1 MPGTWAKET
10 KSSKSTRAGIHL
22 PSCVFLLEIFMNK
35 KTVKLV
41 GIITLALLA
50 IWVDIPKN
58 SDISIAN
65 VINRD
70 IDIHL
75 GLDLVGGVQALLEA
89 DLPPETEVSQAA
101 MDTARTIIEN
111 RSNGLL
117 GVGEAIV
124 QSAGDRRIVVELPGE
139 TDPEAALKVLGETGQ
154 LEFVHIG
161 DINSDQ
167 AKSLQDALLL
177 TDYPAQ
183 PEDISDGQMVFHT
196 VMTGDHLSNVGAQR
210 DNVGNYEVDFQLDT
224 EGARIFRDYTS
235 QNVGG
240 FLAIVLDKK
249 VISIPRVNGAITGGR
264 VSITGNFTL
273 EEATDLAVKLRYGS
287 LPIPLKVLE
296 SRTIGP
302 SLGQDS
308 LQKSL
313 VAGLIGFGLVV
324 IFMAGFYRLPGLLAD
339 VALLLYA
346 AVVFAL
352 FKLIPVTL
360 TLPGIAGFVLSI
372 GVAVDANILI
382 FERLKEELKTGIRLH
397 KAIDLAW
404 NRAWPSIRDSNL
416 STLITCAILFWFGS
430 AFGASMIK
438 GFAVTLALGV
448 GVSLFTAINVTR
460 TLLHLWLDNI
470 QLADHKRWFGV

>member
-1 MPGTWAKET
+1 MD
-10 KSSKSTRAGIHL
+10 
-22 PSCVFLLEIFMNK
+22 K
-35 KTVKLV
+35 KTIKIIAILLLGLV
-41 GIITLALLA
+41 AVWI
-50 IWVDIPKN
+50 DIPN
-58 SDISIAN
+58 SDGLQLGKYT
-65 VINRD
+65 INQN
-70 IDIHL
+70 ITTHL

-89 DLPPETEVSQAA
+89 DLPPDTEVSPEA
-101 MDTARTIIEN
+101 MATARTIMES
-111 RSNGLL
+111 RANGLL
-117 GVGEAIV
+117 GVGEALV

-139 TDPEAALKVLGETGQ
+139 TDPESALQVLGETGQ
-154 LEFVHIG
+154 LEFVSL
-161 DINSDQ
+161 DTSDVNQ
-167 AKSLQDALLL
+167 VAALVGTTIL
-177 TDYPAQ
+177 TDYPAPPQ
-183 PEDISDGQMVFHT
+183 DNPTGQRVFHT
-196 VMTGDHLSNVGAQR
+196 VMTGDHLENVGAQR
-210 DNVGNYEVDFQLDT
+210 SQVGEYEVAFQLDT
-224 EGARIFRDYTS
+224 EGAQIFRDYTT

-240 FLAIVLDKK
+240 FLAIVLDKT
-249 VISIPRVNGAITGGR
+249 VISAPRVNVAITNGQAMI
-264 VSITGNFTL
+264 SGNFTL
-273 EEATDLAVKLRYGS
+273 ESANDLAIKLRYGS

-324 IFMAGFYRLPGLLAD
+324 TFMLAYYRLPGLLAD
-339 VALLLYA
+339 IALILYA
-346 AVVFAL
+346 AVTFAL

-382 FERLKEELKTGIRLH
+382 FERLKEELKGGVRLR

-404 NRAWPSIRDSNL
+404 DRAWPSIRDSNL

-430 AFGASMIK
+430 TYGASMIK
-438 GFAVTLALGV
+438 GFTVTLALGV

-470 QLADHKRWFGV
+470 QLSDHKRWFGV